1 MKTMTSYKPTMV
13 SVFVAMSLETTPM
26 MTSEMRVIWE
36 MGMKRM
42 LKASDDQ
49 EEEVGIPPLFIIP
62 GASTHQL
69 PEEISDQRSR
79 PQGRDTVHPNAS
91 TPMSVDPVA
100 AIRDPRCHEATG
112 AVLDAFM
119 GLPPQEDPNH
129 IRLWEPG
136 LTLARKV
143 FHPKD

>member
-1 MKTMTSYKPTMV
+1 MV
-13 SVFVAMSLETTPM
+13 SLFIALSLETSPR

-49 EEEVGIPPLFIIP
+49 EEEVGIPPFFITP

-69 PEEISDQRSR
+69 PEGISDQRSR

-143 FHPKD
+143 FHP

>member
-1 MKTMTSYKPTMV
+1 
-13 SVFVAMSLETTPM
+13 
-26 MTSEMRVIWE
+26 
-36 MGMKRM
+36 M

-49 EEEVGIPPLFIIP
+49 EEEVGIPPFFITP

-69 PEEISDQRSR
+69 PEGISDQRSR
-79 PQGRDTVHPNAS
+79 PQGRDTVHPNTS

-112 AVLDAFM
+112 TVLDAFI
-119 GLPPQEDPNH
+119 GLPHQEDPNH

-143 FHPKD
+143 FHS